1 MKRSLGGFKSRLFGH
16 EKTTRNDALEDISES
31 LTNCLDAK
39 RVKDLR
45 IIVISYLF
53 SVIPDFILQLS
64 RFTSTK
70 FRFQPLSSYFKF
82 IKHRLYN
89 NVESRM

>member
-16 EKTTRNDALEDISES
+16 EKTTRKDALEDISES

-45 IIVISYLF
+45 IIVI
-53 SVIPDFILQLS
+53 
-64 RFTSTK
+64 
-70 FRFQPLSSYFKF
+70 
-82 IKHRLYN
+82 
-89 NVESRM
+89 